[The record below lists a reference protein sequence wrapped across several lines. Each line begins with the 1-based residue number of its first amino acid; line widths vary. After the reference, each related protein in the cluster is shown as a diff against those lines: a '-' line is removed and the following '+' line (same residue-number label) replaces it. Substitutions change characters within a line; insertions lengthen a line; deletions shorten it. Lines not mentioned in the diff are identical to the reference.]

1 MSRAVGAR
9 RFLERRKN
17 LIAFDGK
24 RRHEAG
30 KKGAEKGQAD
40 GKSYDG
46 GVDTNGFD
54 AVHVLSRC
62 DEPLNSGIREDESR
76 NAAGSGEQKT
86 FAEVL
91 TEETPAAATE
101 RGANG

>member
-1 MSRAVGAR
+1 MPRAVGAR

-40 GKSYDG
+40 GKSYNG

-54 AVHVLSRC
+54 AVHVLARC
-62 DEPLNSGIREDESR
+62 DEPLNSAIREDESR
-76 NAAGSGEQKT
+76 NAAGSGKQKT
-86 FAEVL
+86 FGEVL
-91 TEETPAAATE
+91 AEETPAAATE
-101 RGANG
+101 SCANG